1 MHFSGKGIYVS
12 TVWRRDSLVFKHF
25 FGRVLAF
32 FTLNMVNVLEEHLF
46 VIKSRRLLTYHISSI
61 TITAKKCAG
70 YKDEQAYNAN
80 YKTTQNINI
89 V

>member
-1 MHFSGKGIYVS
+1 
-12 TVWRRDSLVFKHF
+12 
-25 FGRVLAF
+25 
-32 FTLNMVNVLEEHLF
+32 MVNVLEEHLF
-46 VIKSRRLLTYHISSI
+46 VIKSRRLLTYHISTI